1 MKGLRQGLRS
11 TKDKVESKKEKQQQQ
26 ALEKEHDVC
35 VEVIDLKGNLH

>member
-1 MKGLRQGLRS
+1 MKGLRQGFRP
-11 TKDKVESKKEKQQQQ
+11 TKEKVESRKEEQPQQ